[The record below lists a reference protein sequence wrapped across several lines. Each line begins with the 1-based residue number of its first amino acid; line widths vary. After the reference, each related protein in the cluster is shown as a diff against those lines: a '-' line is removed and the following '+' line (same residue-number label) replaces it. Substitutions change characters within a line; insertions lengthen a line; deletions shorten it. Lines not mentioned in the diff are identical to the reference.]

1 MNLGSP
7 GLRYAVLAT
16 VVLVISVLGF
26 TLFLTYLEVDTAA
39 LLGSGSLLIGIAA
52 GAASFFSPCSFPL
65 LVTLLAREIDRGS
78 DSRNRISRSAGFA
91 GSLAL
96 GTSLFLLLL
105 GAAIVAGA
113 GPLIGQVTFTSLAG
127 RILRAAFG
135 LILILLGVIQ
145 IRGIRVSAAD
155 RIKRSL
161 VQIQARLRRTQ
172 PSVAFGLFGFGYV
185 LAGFG

>member
-1 MNLGSP
+1 MNLTSP

-16 VVLVISVLGF
+16 VVVVLSVLGF
-26 TLFLTYLEVDTAA
+26 TLFLTYLEVDTFA
-39 LLGSGSLLIGIAA
+39 LVGSGALLIGIAA

-65 LVTLLAREIDRGS
+65 LVTLLAREIDRDS
-78 DSRNRISRSAGFA
+78 DSRSRITRSARFA

-105 GAAIVAGA
+105 GAAIAAGA
-113 GPLIGQVTFTSLAG
+113 GPLIGRVTFASLAG
-127 RILRAAFG
+127 RILRATIG
-135 LILILLGVIQ
+135 LLLILLGVIQ
-145 IRGIRVSAAD
+145 IRGIRLSAAD
-155 RIKRSL
+155 RIKRPL

-172 PSVAFGLFGFGYV
+172 PSVAFGLFGFGYI